1 LKTLLKKQVGTTC
14 KKGLTLLEAM
24 IAMVMVAV
32 LAIGALSYQY
42 FGIKQLRI
50 AQADLAATR
59 IGQLVLENWKGTGG
73 VDSANYDLT
82 TLGLGFQRPASPTNG
97 NYYITVDGTTYYVW
111 LAYEDKITDSDSG
124 ITLRQISATLRRP
137 NNFGTGSVTADDPAV
152 TLITY
157 VRKGQD

>member
-1 LKTLLKKQVGTTC
+1 MSYIRQR
-14 KKGLTLLEAM
+14 GLTLIEACLAMAM
-24 IAMVMVAV
+24 IAIV
-32 LAIGALSYQY
+32 AIGALSYQY
-42 FGIKQLRI
+42 FGIRHLRI

-73 VDSANYDLT
+73 VNSANYDLT
-82 TLGLGFQRPASPTNG
+82 TLGLGFQRPTSPTAG

-124 ITLRQISATLRRP
+124 ITLRQISATLRWP
-137 NNFGTGSVTADDPAV
+137 NNFGTGSVTANDPAV